1 MACRAT
7 GADAACDFQRGK
19 PLLQTV
25 KPRSEHEKPA
35 GIESTR
41 RAALGGSVHE
51 LAASGGTETFSLFR
65 RLEPSESSLGFAL
78 LAACRFDTRLK
89 TGDARQDQQIQFIPE
104 APLRRSS
111 PAALRDEQAAHVRGF
126 RFGLGPSLRTKVLD
140 QGEHDEDQHDDP
152 EEPADR
158 HSAHHFQP
166 RRSRPLCFSSSSIPR
181 KRSRDRVLA
190 GCDRCATGASVHQGH
205 EFDPFLN

>member
-65 RLEPSESSLGFAL
+65 RLEPSESSIGFAL
-78 LAACRFDTRLK
+78 LAACRFGARPK
-89 TGDARQDQQIQFIPE
+89 TGDARQDQQIHSFRK
-104 APLRRSS
+104 RRFDDRRNQPFVTSRL
-111 PAALRDEQAAHVRGF
+111 PHVRGF

-140 QGEHDEDQHDDP
+140 QGEHDEDQHDDT
-152 EEPADR
+152 EEPSDH

-166 RRSRPLCFSSSSIPR
+166 RRSRPLCYSSSSIPR

-190 GCDRCATGASVHQGH
+190 GCDPTEKLRSHVR
-205 EFDPFLN
+205 